1 VKQEKLRDNTKE
13 ASAMVQTCYDRL
25 RLTKK
30 VDAVASPVDLP
41 SVTLAINTFTEEVWT
56 YHCNRCP
63 LYKDLF
69 EWLEELKGEALMNKR
84 FNFSP
89 VYLRHMLWKMMIE
102 VNRFNNQESML

>member
-1 VKQEKLRDNTKE
+1 
-13 ASAMVQTCYDRL
+13 MVQTCYDRL

-41 SVTLAINTFTEEVWT
+41 SVTLAINTFTAEVWA

-69 EWLEELKGEALMNKR
+69 EWLEELKDGVLTNKW
-84 FNFSP
+84 FNFSLM
-89 VYLRHMLWKMMIE
+89 YLRHMLWKMMIE
-102 VNRFNNQESML
+102 VNRFYSQESIL